1 MQKAGGS
8 LSSRPGV
15 LWLQL
20 NLFVKIL
27 VFSLSPPSLLHI
39 QSYILTNLYFSY
51 FSAEVFLLLP
61 PS

>member
-1 MQKAGGS
+1 M
-8 LSSRPGV
+8 

-27 VFSLSPPSLLHI
+27 VFSLSQPSLLHI

-51 FSAEVFLLLP
+51 FSAEVFFSSHPADKRLR
-61 PS
+61 

>member
-1 MQKAGGS
+1 MQKVGEAF
-8 LSSRPGV
+8 LPG
-15 LWLQL
+15 LECCLQL

-27 VFSLSPPSLLHI
+27 VFSPSPPSLLHI